1 VVIMVRT
8 EERRIYMENRRK
20 TDRYRERKKIYNS
33 SRKERTKELSRI
45 NNQKIRENAFIIL
58 GGAFCKKCKLSDV
71 RFLTVNHINGRK
83 DKNETGHK
91 LWRKIIS
98 GERDIDDLE
107 VLCLNCNIIHEYT
120 IGNRGGDNRSEI
132 RQRRKIRALSK
143 IGTLECKS
151 CKTDDIRVLSINHI
165 NGHEIKVTERK
176 CIGHRLYR
184 AIDCYGIDVTNFEIL
199 CMNCNILYEYER
211 GIRKFIE

>member
-1 VVIMVRT
+1 MVRT

-98 GERDIDDLE
+98 GERDIDDELKNLSLDFVVINKGLDTGRGNIDKIVIGPSGVWTLE
-107 VLCLNCNIIHEYT
+107 VKSQK
-120 IGNRGGDNRSEI
+120 GDIVPPESPFRS
-132 RQRRKIRALSK
+132 LS
-143 IGTLECKS
+143 T
-151 CKTDDIRVLSINHI
+151 
-165 NGHEIKVTERK
+165 
-176 CIGHRLYR
+176 
-184 AIDCYGIDVTNFEIL
+184 
-199 CMNCNILYEYER
+199 
-211 GIRKFIE
+211 